1 MKNYLNSVLYG
12 YEETYIDLKILIL
25 CATLDL
31 KKPYSATPFLLQWFK
46 AFHDEGHQ
54 LFIIPYSGKSVESP
68 YWTSYP
74 NPNYRKG
81 EILEKILKIS
91 GRQPGKKNLPF
102 IPNLAQIFAKPAFE
116 KQIRKILDQEKDIS
130 AILNLGLPLNQLKGL
145 AKDLKNDYGIPVI
158 FFDDDLPTS
167 LPENGGFTFNHYED
181 ADLSEYDLFII
192 TSEGSKQRLLEMGAN
207 SVEFVHIGIDPNEYK
222 PIQTKKDIDI
232 FFFGHNGDSRKKYVD
247 MMITKPSNQLPFNFL
262 IGGRNYTMDL
272 GKAKYFSP
280 KLSFDEWREYSCRA
294 KINLNVVHELHAET
308 FATSTARPFELAAM
322 GCCVVSSP
330 YKGIEKWF
338 EPKKEILIAN
348 NPEEAIELYQL
359 LMDDAELRNKIGI
372 AAQKRVN
379 KEHTARHR
387 IKQIVQLIQ
396 KYGGSIDE
404 KTNNPN
410 S

>member
-1 MKNYLNSVLYG
+1 
-12 YEETYIDLKILIL
+12 
-25 CATLDL
+25 
-31 KKPYSATPFLLQWFK
+31 
-46 AFHDEGHQ
+46 
-54 LFIIPYSGKSVESP
+54 
-68 YWTSYP
+68 
-74 NPNYRKG
+74 
-81 EILEKILKIS
+81 
-91 GRQPGKKNLPF
+91 
-102 IPNLAQIFAKPAFE
+102 
-116 KQIRKILDQEKDIS
+116 
-130 AILNLGLPLNQLKGL
+130 
-145 AKDLKNDYGIPVI
+145 LKNDYGIPVI